1 MPRDEI
7 HTPKVAILGA
17 GHGAHAMAGHL
28 GMEGIPIRLYNKF
41 EQEIVAM
48 RNQGG
53 VTVQGVIEGFG
64 PIELATIDPAPV
76 VSWAD
81 ILMVVVPAFAHRLMA
96 ETCAP
101 FLHDG
106 QILIL
111 NPGRTGGALEFA
123 NALRER
129 GVRARVTVAEAQS
142 LVYACRLLRPAQVR
156 IAGIKKQ
163 IRLAAF
169 PATETAAVVEAVRPL
184 YPQFRP
190 AAHVLETSFDNI
202 GAVFHPGTV
211 VLNANR
217 IEAGEDFEFYRGM
230 TPSVTRFLEIIDQER
245 LSVARAF
252 GVELDSA
259 REWLQKSYERVTGET
274 LHERIHSNPAY
285 EGIKAPKS
293 LEVRHILEDVP
304 TGLVPLASLGALAG
318 VPTPACRAV
327 TDISCG
333 LLDRDFWVEGRNAHS
348 LGLSGM
354 SVEEIR
360 EFVSTGVRDP

>member
-1 MPRDEI
+1 
-7 HTPKVAILGA
+7 
-17 GHGAHAMAGHL
+17 
-28 GMEGIPIRLYNKF
+28 MEGISVRLYNKF
-41 EQEIVAM
+41 EEEIVAM
-48 RNQGG
+48 REQSG
-53 VTVQGVIEGFG
+53 VTVTGMMEGFG
-64 PIELATIDPAPV
+64 SIELVTTDPEPV

-101 FLHDG
+101 FLRDG

-123 NALRER
+123 NTMRER
-129 GVRARVTVAEAQS
+129 GVRAQVTVAEAQT
-142 LVYACRLLRPAQVR
+142 LVYACRRLGPALVR

-163 IRLAAF
+163 VRLAAF
-169 PATETAAVVEAVRPL
+169 PTTETAAVIEAVRPL

-217 IEAGEDFEFYRGM
+217 IEAGEDFEFYRSM

-252 GVELDSA
+252 GVQLDSA
-259 REWLQKSYERVTGET
+259 REWLQKSYEGVVGGS
-274 LHERIHSNPAY
+274 LYERIHSNPAY
-285 EGIKAPKS
+285 EGIKAPTS
-293 LEVRHILEDVP
+293 LAVRHLLEDVP
-304 TGLVPLASLGALAG
+304 TGLVPLSSLGALAD

-333 LLDRDFWVEGRNAHS
+333 LLDCDFWAEGRNAHN

-360 EFVSTGVRDP
+360 AFVTTKPSRTLIGRGLGGSVR